1 MQAPSRL
8 LHTHAALVCA
18 ISGRDGAEP
27 RTPEARRRPK
37 RDRELLEGRK
47 EVRAKRERHSTG
59 EQAGEEKREGVC
71 LGREKDTEKTEKKS
85 KRGERRERGL
95 RGGVCV
101 CE

>member
-1 MQAPSRL
+1 M
-8 LHTHAALVCA
+8 
-18 ISGRDGAEP
+18 
-27 RTPEARRRPK
+27 
-37 RDRELLEGRK
+37 LEGRK

>member
-1 MQAPSRL
+1 M
-8 LHTHAALVCA
+8 
-18 ISGRDGAEP
+18 
-27 RTPEARRRPK
+27 
-37 RDRELLEGRK
+37 LEGRK

-71 LGREKDTEKTEKKS
+71 LGREKDKEKKEK
-85 KRGERRERGL
+85 KRVREAEEERGL

>member
-1 MQAPSRL
+1 M
-8 LHTHAALVCA
+8 
-18 ISGRDGAEP
+18 
-27 RTPEARRRPK
+27 
-37 RDRELLEGRK
+37 LEGRK

-71 LGREKDTEKTEKKS
+71 LGREKDTEKKEKKS